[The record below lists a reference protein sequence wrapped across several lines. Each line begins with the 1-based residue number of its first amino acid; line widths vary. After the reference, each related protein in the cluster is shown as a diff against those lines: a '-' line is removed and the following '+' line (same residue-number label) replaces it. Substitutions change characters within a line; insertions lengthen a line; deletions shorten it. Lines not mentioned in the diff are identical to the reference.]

1 MDEQSVRGRVGVGQA
16 AARGFVATALTL
28 SLVPSLAYASP
39 ETKEETSG
47 ATNTQEIS
55 SQNEAETAS
64 NNNYTL
70 ISLAAANSSYTYDL
84 AKIADGT
91 YTGTATA
98 DSNDPLNKGD
108 EWDAESYEVSVS
120 VTVSSGK
127 ITKVEVGDYSS
138 LGDDDWDR
146 MDKAVNGYTKK
157 GSTYTGVVSQI
168 EANGSTGDVDTVST
182 ATISANAI
190 LEAANSALQVA
201 YDDQNKQAVVD
212 EYTYGYASLTWEE
225 YWAAED
231 VYNAT
236 DTSSSSDSD
245 RDAGNGVYEY
255 DKGGYDVVTRATA
268 NHGLHRGSFQSTDVI
283 ETSEG
288 VEISPLYYPSKTS
301 FVDTEGNSWTIS
313 GKTVTDANGNSY
325 TITGHK
331 VTGTKYVPVKVK
343 TSDLDAFKSKYTFYA
358 NGSKLQGGYSE
369 GVLNAYYEDSALV
382 AEVDADT
389 NGLKTVIAN
398 SDGSFSFSAAVEGT
412 GSGIQG
418 QSLKQATDITPT
430 VVRTTDADTNN
441 EDTFHTGS
449 FGEFLR
455 VDLNGSGYGAL
466 GSNMQSV
473 TWEYYGNTSDGSEPA
488 ADAEPL
494 ATYGTKFAADNW
506 MHKSMGIQLGLTESA
521 RCQLPEGTDG
531 TGYWKLT
538 VHALGYEDYTYTFQ
552 ATSSNI
558 YTAPT
563 PVTEETKQ
571 RLSDLVTKAKALNKG
586 SYSAESW
593 SASSIETELQE
604 SEDLLANADATEAA
618 VSEQVTHLQNAI
630 DALVKIAPEAGD
642 YILVNIP
649 YSSFYASETGSN
661 AISVDVFTSAT
672 KNKAQGSLAAGS
684 YHQTD
689 AASGNVLVEGVT
701 FPVKVTAEAAAS
713 VDWSV
718 FTQAESQD
726 ALFAAADYS
735 YIYLEEAPASY
746 KEMGVSGTT
755 ATFSET
761 KGTAATAIDGTDG
774 SFTTE
779 STYGDYEL
787 DYSSDSAV
795 YQALQNS
802 TIYAVVV
809 NTTDGYGYGMRHLE
823 NIWKAERKGVFELA
837 WCTGFTDTV
846 HGCPTSSEHY
856 ASMMG
861 KTLKDFTVYS
871 SAGTYTVSLGSDG
884 IYVPIKSTDVA
895 IDAQDDAVSLDTEGP
910 TVSVAANLPDD
921 FDAKY
926 TIDDVEVTAKASEAR
941 AAKTLEFDAASLK
954 PGEHT
959 IVASDASGKYA
970 TVSDTFLAS
979 TNKAVAE
986 YSADS
991 KAIEKVSAA
1000 SEEDLSNFLSNVSTV
1015 AVNGTDYSA
1024 QGRGAAKIIT
1034 TAGAINTDAA
1044 SGMGDAAK
1052 KVFSGYGTYTMKV
1065 SSAGYPDLEFTFNY
1079 EADKSALNSAIE
1091 NASRLTESDYSQE
1104 SWKALQD
1111 AVSAGKTVAANVAA
1125 TDEEVASAAQAIT
1138 DAQAALAA
1146 SPRISLSELVAKAQA
1161 LTEADYTK
1169 ASWSALDSAVS
1180 AAEAVQQNAQATDAQ
1195 VTSAKDA
1202 LANAMA
1208 NLVEAASA
1216 DQKTSLKVEIGKAD
1230 ALEESDY
1237 TAESWAKYQEALKAA
1252 VAVVNGEDLSA
1263 SEVQAALESL
1273 SNARKGLVET
1283 IDEQNGSQQSG
1294 TGQSGAEQ
1302 NTTEQGGAVQN
1313 DADQGSGE
1321 QNGSVQTAA
1330 SSSAKTGDSTLGFV
1344 GLFGAIAA
1352 AAAGAAA
1359 WARRRI
1365 TGK

>member
-1 MDEQSVRGRVGVGQA
+1 MDEQSVRGKVGVGQA

-64 NNNYTL
+64 TSNYTL
-70 ISLAAANSSYTYDL
+70 TSLAAANSSYIYDL

-127 ITKVEVGDYSS
+127 IAKVEIGDYSQ

-146 MDKAVNGYTKK
+146 MDKAVNGYSKK
-157 GSTYTGVVSQI
+157 GTTYTGVASQI
-168 EANGSTGDVDTVST
+168 EANGSTSNVDAVST
-182 ATISANAI
+182 ATISSNAI
-190 LEAANSALQVA
+190 VEATNTALQAA
-201 YDDQNKQAVVD
+201 YDDQNKQQPVVD

-225 YWAAED
+225 YWAAEG

-236 DTSSSSDSD
+236 DTSSSTEPD

-268 NHGLHRGSFQSTDVI
+268 NHGLHRGSYQCTDII
-283 ETSEG
+283 ETAEG
-288 VEISPLYYPSKTS
+288 VEMSPQYYPSKTS
-301 FVDTEGNSWTIS
+301 FVDTEGHVWTIS
-313 GKTVTDANGNSY
+313 GSSVTDESGNAY

-343 TSDLDAFKSKYTFYA
+343 TADLDAFKAQYKFYA
-358 NGSKLQGGYSE
+358 NGEKLQGGFSE
-369 GVLNAYYEDSALV
+369 NSLTAYYEDTALV
-382 AEVDADT
+382 AAVDADT
-389 NGLKTVIAN
+389 NGLKEV
-398 SDGSFSFSAAVEGT
+398 SYDGSSFSFGKAATNT
-412 GSGIQG
+412 GSGIEG
-418 QSLKQATDITPT
+418 QSLKQASGAEASVRITAE
-430 VVRTTDADTNN
+430 ADTDNT
-441 EDTFHTGS
+441 EKFHTGS
-449 FGEFLR
+449 YGEFLR
-455 VDLNGSGYGAL
+455 VDINGDYGGL
-466 GSNMQSV
+466 GANMQSV
-473 TWEYYGNTSDGSEPA
+473 TWEYYGNLDSEPTASTA
-488 ADAEPL
+488 AL

-506 MHKSMGIQLGLTESA
+506 MHKSNGIQLGLTDSA

-531 TGYWKLT
+531 TGYWKVT

-571 RLSDLVTKAKALNKG
+571 KLSDLVTKAKALNKA

-630 DALVKIAPEAGD
+630 DALVKVAPEAGD

-661 AISVDVFTSAT
+661 TTSVDVFTSAT

-689 AASGNVLVEGVT
+689 AASGNILVEGVT

-713 VDWSV
+713 VDWSA
-718 FTQAESQD
+718 FTQVESQD

-735 YIYLEEAPASY
+735 YIYLDEAPASY
-746 KEMGVSGTT
+746 KEMSVSGTT

-761 KGTAATAIDGTDG
+761 KGAAATTIDGSDG

-779 STYGDYEL
+779 SGYGDYEL
-787 DYSSDSAV
+787 DYGIDSAV
-795 YQALQNS
+795 YQALQDS

-823 NIWKAERKGVFELA
+823 NIWLAGRKGVFELA
-837 WCTGFTDTV
+837 WCTGFTSEV

-884 IYVPIKSTDVA
+884 IYVPIKSADVA
-895 IDAQDDAVSLDTEGP
+895 IDAQDDAVSLDAEGA

-926 TIDDVEVTAKASEAR
+926 TIDDAEVTAKASEAR
-941 AAKTLEFDAASLK
+941 AAKTIEFDAASLK

-959 IVASDASGKYA
+959 IVATDASGKYA
-970 TVSDTFLAS
+970 AVSDTFLVS
-979 TNKAVAE
+979 TSKAVAE

-991 KAIEKVSAA
+991 KAVEKTSAA
-1000 SEEDLSNFLSNVSTV
+1000 TDEDLANFIGNISSVT
-1015 AVNGTDYSA
+1015 VNGTEYSA
-1024 QGRGAAKIIT
+1024 QGRGSVKVVT
-1034 TAGAINTDAA
+1034 SSGAIDTDAA
-1044 SGMGDAAK
+1044 SGWGDSAT
-1052 KVFSGYGTYTMKV
+1052 KVFSGYGAYTMKV
-1065 SSAGYPDLEFTFNY
+1065 ASSGYPSLEFTFNY

-1091 NASRLTESDYSQE
+1091 NASKLTESDYSQD

-1111 AVSAGKTVAANVAA
+1111 TVSAGKTVAASVAA

-1146 SPRISLSELVAKAQA
+1146 NPRISLSELVAKAQA
-1161 LTEADYTK
+1161 LTKADYTK

-1180 AAEAVQQNAQATDAQ
+1180 AADAVQQNAQATDAQ
-1195 VTSAKDA
+1195 VASAKDA

-1208 NLVEAASA
+1208 NLVEAAST

-1230 ALEESDY
+1230 VLKEADY

-1252 VAVVNGEDLSA
+1252 VAVANGEDLSA
-1263 SEVQAALESL
+1263 SEVQTALESL
-1273 SNARKGLVET
+1273 SNARKGLVEAS
-1283 IDEQNGSQQSG
+1283 DGQNGSQQSG
-1294 TGQSGAEQ
+1294 TEQNTTAQGGAEQ
-1302 NTTEQGGAVQN
+1302 NGV
-1313 DADQGSGE
+1313 DQGSDE
-1321 QNGSVQTAA
+1321 QNGSAQTAA
-1330 SSSAKTGDSTLGFV
+1330 SSSAKTGDNTLGFA
-1344 GLFGAIAA
+1344 GAFGAIAA